1 MTGVEREPGA
11 QVAEVVRAALA
22 VPGVA
27 AVRIE
32 PDETG
37 GPALLRL
44 ELAPGADEQ
53 EVADAVDARLRDQP
67 QVFSGTLRSP
77 VASNGAPEPPAAAP
91 SEPAQTAPS
100 PVPGPRPVAVDAPE
114 HGRLVLERVQQV
126 TEGMT
131 TTTTVVLLHGD
142 DRHTGV
148 AEGAATV
155 GGAHRALATAT
166 ARAVESA
173 AAGRLRLDI
182 EAADVVTM
190 AGERTALVLVSVLT
204 ARGPERLTGAVLSGD
219 DPGRAVVKA
228 VLAACNRRV
237 SLELA
242 AG

>member
-1 MTGVEREPGA
+1 MTGVVREPED

-53 EVADAVDARLRDQP
+53 EVADAVDARLRDEP
-67 QVFSGTLRSP
+67 QVFSGTLR
-77 VASNGAPEPPAAAP
+77 PAAPAHGTPEAP
-91 SEPAQTAPS
+91 PVVSSEPVGSTPAPAS
-100 PVPGPRPVAVDAPE
+100 GPVPAESFE
-114 HGRLVLERVQQV
+114 HARLVLERVQQV

-131 TTTTVVLLHGD
+131 TTTTVVLLHGE

-148 AEGAATV
+148 ADGAATV

-182 EAADVVTM
+182 EAADVLAM
-190 AGERTALVLVSVLT
+190 AGERTAVVLVSVLT

-219 DPGRAVVKA
+219 DPARAVVKA

-242 AG
+242 TS